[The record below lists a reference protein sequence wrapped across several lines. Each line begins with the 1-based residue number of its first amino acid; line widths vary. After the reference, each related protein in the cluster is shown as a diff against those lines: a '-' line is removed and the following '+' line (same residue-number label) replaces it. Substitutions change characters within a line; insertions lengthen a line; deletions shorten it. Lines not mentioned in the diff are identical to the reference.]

1 MKKNIFFIL
10 CLIFISSIDF
20 TYAVTYKSNFELEVR
35 ERENTQAN
43 INKAKLIKKY
53 ALNYKK
59 EIKNLLKI
67 YQIPTSPLLSRSMK
81 EIDIMIDSL
90 NKIEVKNIE
99 KTDAD
104 KIISSVI
111 FWLKKINQK
120 LTPYLKDGQLSFQKS
135 LKKRKARYIKIGNI
149 LSKSLENFIQKL
161 SLALTKKK
169 KLTPS
174 NKEVVRSLVRL
185 DKTVDKIK
193 EFQKIDFKTKQDM
206 KNYYIKII
214 KSIRREIKIIKNLLK

>member
-1 MKKNIFFIL
+1 VKKNIFFIL